1 VKINANKILICLILF
16 LAGCQMTQHH
26 GRVEKM
32 RVGIPALFTVEVDY
46 YKDLENVGPT
56 GQMTPQEEIKYWL
69 SKGRDPYLMNP
80 ELPLPKIKDASKLM
94 NRSSKK

>member
-1 VKINANKILICLILF
+1 MN
-16 LAGCQMTQHH
+16 QHH

-69 SKGRDPYLMNP
+69 SKGRDPYIMNP
-80 ELPLPKIKDASKLM
+80 KLPLPEIKSNTKLLPRSRSAAFAPSSTASTPVG
-94 NRSSKK
+94 

>member
-1 VKINANKILICLILF
+1 
-16 LAGCQMTQHH
+16 MTQHH

>member
-16 LAGCQMTQHH
+16 LAGCQTSQHH

-32 RVGIPALFTVEVDY
+32 RVGIPALFSVEVDY

-56 GQMTPQEEIKYWL
+56 GQMTAQEEIKYWL
-69 SKGRDPYLMNP
+69 SKERDPYIMNP
-80 ELPLPKIKDASKLM
+80 KLPLPKVKSTSQLM
-94 NRSSKK
+94 DRD

>member
-1 VKINANKILICLILF
+1 
-16 LAGCQMTQHH
+16 MTQHH

-32 RVGIPALFTVEVDY
+32 RVGIPALFSVEVDY

-56 GQMTPQEEIKYWL
+56 GQMAPQEEIKYWL

-80 ELPLPKIKDASKLM
+80 NLPPPIVEGVSHLLPRKNK
-94 NRSSKK
+94 N

>member
-1 VKINANKILICLILF
+1 VKINANKILICLVLF

-32 RVGIPALFTVEVDY
+32 RVGIPALFSVEVDY

-56 GQMTPQEEIKYWL
+56 GQMAAKEEIKYWL
-69 SKGRDPYLMNP
+69 SKGRDPYIMNP
-80 ELPLPKIKDASKLM
+80 NYLFQKL
-94 NRSSKK
+94 RARPS

>member
-1 VKINANKILICLILF
+1 
-16 LAGCQMTQHH
+16 MTQHH

-80 ELPLPKIKDASKLM
+80 ELPLPKIKNASKLM
-94 NRSSKK
+94 DRPSKK

>member
-1 VKINANKILICLILF
+1 
-16 LAGCQMTQHH
+16 MTQHH

-69 SKGRDPYLMNP
+69 AKGRDPSLMNP
-80 ELPLPKIKDASKLM
+80 DLPLPKAKGASRLLPRK
-94 NRSSKK
+94 NKN

>member
-1 VKINANKILICLILF
+1 
-16 LAGCQMTQHH
+16 MTQHH

-69 SKGRDPYLMNP
+69 AKGRDPYLMNTD
-80 ELPLPKIKDASKLM
+80 LPLPKVKGTSRLLPRK
-94 NRSSKK
+94 NKN

>member
-1 VKINANKILICLILF
+1 
-16 LAGCQMTQHH
+16 MTQHH

-32 RVGIPALFTVEVDY
+32 RVGIPALFAVEVDY

-69 SKGRDPYLMNP
+69 SKGRDPYLMNHN
-80 ELPLPKIKDASKLM
+80 LPLPKVEGTARLLP
-94 NRSSKK
+94 RKKKN

>member
-1 VKINANKILICLILF
+1 MKINANKILICLILF
-16 LAGCQMTQHH
+16 LSGCKATQHH

-32 RVGIPALFTVEVDY
+32 RVGIPALFSVEVDY

-80 ELPLPKIKDASKLM
+80 NLPLPKVQGTSRLLPRK
-94 NRSSKK
+94 

>member
-1 VKINANKILICLILF
+1 
-16 LAGCQMTQHH
+16 MTQHH

-56 GQMTPQEEIKYWL
+56 RQMTAQEEIKYWL
-69 SKGRDPYLMNP
+69 SKGRDPYIMNP
-80 ELPLPKIKDASKLM
+80 KLPLPAVKGTTKLM
-94 NRSSKK
+94 NRD

>member
-1 VKINANKILICLILF
+1 
-16 LAGCQMTQHH
+16 MSQHR

-56 GQMTPQEEIKYWL
+56 GQMSTEEEIKYWL
-69 SKGRDPYLMNP
+69 SKGRDPYIMNP
-80 ELPLPKIKDASKLM
+80 KLPLPRMESSSKLLPLPLKT
-94 NRSSKK
+94 N

>member
-1 VKINANKILICLILF
+1 
-16 LAGCQMTQHH
+16 
-26 GRVEKM
+26 M

>member
-1 VKINANKILICLILF
+1 
-16 LAGCQMTQHH
+16 MTQHH

-56 GQMTPQEEIKYWL
+56 GQMTPQEDIKYWL

>member
-1 VKINANKILICLILF
+1 
-16 LAGCQMTQHH
+16 MTQHH

-32 RVGIPALFTVEVDY
+32 RLGIPALFAVEVDY

-56 GQMTPQEEIKYWL
+56 GQMSPQEEIKYWL

-80 ELPLPKIKDASKLM
+80 KLPLPQVEGLSKLLPLSPKT
-94 NRSSKK
+94 N

>member
-1 VKINANKILICLILF
+1 
-16 LAGCQMTQHH
+16 MTQHH

-80 ELPLPKIKDASKLM
+80 ELPLPKIKNTSKLM
-94 NRSSKK
+94 DRPSKK